1 MLLAKDFAGAR
12 VFSNE
17 NSHMIKRVVLVV
29 LGFFS
34 LCFSLAAQQTL
45 DAGSAFA
52 LYRPE
57 IFSTVDSSVLLRSFP
72 VPNLLDGQRL
82 PISSELGWQGM
93 APLNLFPN
101 AFLRVAEVD
110 KVNAAPVDRT
120 DGKDSRM
127 DGKDSPGELMALHS
141 SPEIYSGGE
150 IGVFYG
156 KSSGKYGR
164 EDFGSY
170 IVGGVGNDRFQMTV
184 GASYEESSGR
194 VPRFRSFSTSR

>member
-1 MLLAKDFAGAR
+1 
-12 VFSNE
+12 
-17 NSHMIKRVVLVV
+17 MIKRAVLVV

-34 LCFSLAAQQTL
+34 ICFSLAAQQTL

-57 IFSTVDSSVLLRSFP
+57 IFSTMDSSVLLHSFP

-101 AFLRVAEVD
+101 AFLRVAEVH
-110 KVNAAPVDRT
+110 KLNAAPVYRT
-120 DGKDSRM
+120 

-170 IVGGVGNDRFQMTV
+170 IMGGVGNDRFQMTV